1 MHTLSCVIWDLFP
14 QAGMEPGPHV
24 LGTLGLSPLTT
35 RDVPYS
41 SIIISSIQSLSR
53 VRLLATPWTA
63 AYRAPPLWDF
73 PGKSTGVGCRSRIG
87 GIIYLSISLWLT
99 SLSVTVLKSMLLQMA
114 LSQSCLWPSSIP
126 VCTCSMSSLGIHQS
140 VDIQIVP
147 TSWLL
152 WTVLLWTWGACIAL
166 VYIIVWIYVQE
177 WIVESHASWV
187 FKGTS
192 AVLHSGCLSSLSHQ
206 QCRRLPFSP
215 HALQH

>member
-14 QAGMEPGPHV
+14 RAGMEPGPHV
-24 LGTLGLSPLTT
+24 LGTLGLSPWTT
-35 RDVPYS
+35 RDVPAS

-140 VDIQIVP
+140 VDIQVVP
-147 TSWLL
+147 MSWLL

-177 WIVESHASWV
+177 
-187 FKGTS
+187 
-192 AVLHSGCLSSLSHQ
+192 
-206 QCRRLPFSP
+206 
-215 HALQH
+215 